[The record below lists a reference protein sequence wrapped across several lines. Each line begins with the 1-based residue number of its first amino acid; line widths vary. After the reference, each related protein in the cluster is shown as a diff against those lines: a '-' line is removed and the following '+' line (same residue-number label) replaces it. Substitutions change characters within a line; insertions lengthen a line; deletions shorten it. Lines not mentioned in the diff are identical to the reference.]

1 MKRIG
6 LISDTHSC
14 WDENYRE
21 IFSSCD
27 EIWHCGDIGDISI
40 ADRLAEI
47 APLRAVSGNI
57 DYGDVKREFNP
68 YEIFEVEGVKVF
80 MTHIGG
86 YPGKYAKGVKPLLR
100 RENIRLFVDGH
111 SHILKVKYDPEL
123 KLLHINP
130 GAAGTQGWQQIRTL
144 VRFSVH
150 EGNISDLEVIEL
162 YGRHGSGSKQQSNPI
177 DSK

>member
-6 LISDTHSC
+6 LISDTHSY

-21 IFSSCD
+21 ILSSCD

-40 ADRLAEI
+40 ADRLQEI
-47 APLRAVSGNI
+47 APLRAVFGNI

-68 YEIFEVEGVKVF
+68 YEIFEVEGVKVL

-86 YPGKYAKGVKPLLR
+86 YPGKYVKGLKAVLR
-100 RENIRLFVDGH
+100 KEKIRLFVDGH
-111 SHILKVKYDPEL
+111 SHIMKVKYDPEL
-123 KLLHINP
+123 GLLHINP
-130 GAAGTQGWQQIRTL
+130 GAAGIVGWQQIRTL
-144 VRFSVH
+144 VRFTVN

-162 YGRHGSGSKQQSNPI
+162 YGRYGAGSKQHADPV
-177 DSK
+177 DDK